1 MNKPAPVAL
10 LLMAALL
17 SMGQTPDPNPRGGK
31 TLSSPA
37 DVYRLES
44 LVLSS
49 SFLAADRLA
58 ARVLADPAADALS
71 RAVGGLAVLKT
82 GRIKEAEAI
91 FKSALALDPE
101 SPEAHLG
108 LGRIARIR
116 NDAETAIRHLRRA
129 IASTAFYAEAL
140 RQLWKAAWEQGRI
153 ADLYEIR
160 DAVVERYARE
170 SRLLPSWLENHLG
183 QIEGLKAER
192 LFNKR
197 LFEMEGRFESLRIPL
212 VSNADPRI
220 SIRMIS
226 LRLNGKGEYPFDID
240 SASAD
245 FLTVSPLL
253 AEELGLPLTGSSTA
267 SGVGTAEAAV
277 RFSILDKVE
286 LGTIAFRNVPV
297 MVSDLHPFKGLKK
310 GLLGTALLKRFNVTI
325 DTVAGVM
332 DLYPLERPELL
343 AAGLDRSSVAADV
356 PLYLFDATT
365 IEACLDG
372 APPALYILDSA
383 AATNLVDRPFFEE
396 HIKPRIDPSRIV
408 RSGIQGAQ
416 GPQYV
421 NRVDGLSIEIGGL
434 VFREQRV
441 HEFLME
447 ELNIIGGRYLAGLLG
462 NPLLWPYRVHMDF
475 RNGRLILEKRAA
487 AQAGA
492 APLSGASA
500 GR

>member
-17 SMGQTPDPNPRGGK
+17 SMGQTPDPRSGK
-31 TLSSPA
+31 PPSSPA

-49 SFLAADRLA
+49 SFLDADRLA
-58 ARVLADPAADALS
+58 AQVLADPAADALT
-71 RAVGGLAVLKT
+71 RAVSGLAVLKA

-129 IASTAFYAEAL
+129 IASTAFYPEAL
-140 RQLWKAAWEQGRI
+140 RQLWKTAWELGRI

-160 DAVVERYARE
+160 DAVVDRYARG
-170 SRLLPSWLENHLG
+170 SRSLPSWLENSLG

-197 LFEMEGRFESLRIPL
+197 LFEMEGRFERLRIPL
-212 VSNADPRI
+212 VSNTDPRI

-245 FLTVSPLL
+245 FLTLSPLL

-267 SGVGTAEAAV
+267 SGVGTDSAEV

-297 MVSDLHPFKGLKK
+297 MVSDIHPFKGLKK

-325 DTVAGVM
+325 DVAAGVM
-332 DLYPLERPELL
+332 DLYPLERPDLL
-343 AAGLDRSSVAADV
+343 AAVLDRSSVAADV
-356 PLYLFDATT
+356 PLYLYDATT
-365 IEACLDG
+365 IEARLDG

-383 AATNLVDRPFFEE
+383 AGTNLVDRPFFEE

-421 NRVDGLSIEIGGL
+421 NRVDGLSIAIGGL
-434 VFREQRV
+434 VFPEQRV

-447 ELNIIGGRYLAGLLG
+447 ELNVIGGHYMAGLLG

-475 RNGRLILEKRAA
+475 RGGRLILEKRAA
-487 AQAGA
+487 
-492 APLSGASA
+492 P
-500 GR
+500 